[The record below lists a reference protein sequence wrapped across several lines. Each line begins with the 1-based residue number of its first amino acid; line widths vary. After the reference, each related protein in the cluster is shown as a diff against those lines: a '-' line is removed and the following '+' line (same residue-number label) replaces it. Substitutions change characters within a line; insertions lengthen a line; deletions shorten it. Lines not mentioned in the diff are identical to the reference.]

1 MLIGDWDRH
10 SDQWKWAE
18 YEDGKKVIYKPIPRD
33 RDQAFSKYDGA
44 AFKIIMNIPAIRHM
58 KTFKEDIKNVK
69 WLNMEPY
76 PLDLIFL
83 KGATQED
90 WITQAKYI
98 QEHLTDKDID
108 DAFTNIPK
116 EVQDETLADIQRKLK
131 IRKTKLQDYASQY
144 YDVLQEKVPL
154 AGTVN
159 PDKFVITKTEIQ
171 FLYSNIS
178 LIKTGKP

>member
-1 MLIGDWDRH
+1 
-10 SDQWKWAE
+10 
-18 YEDGKKVIYKPIPRD
+18 
-33 RDQAFSKYDGA
+33 
-44 AFKIIMNIPAIRHM
+44 M

-69 WLNMEPY
+69 WMNMEPY

-98 QEHLTDKDID
+98 QEHLTDKNID

-131 IRKTKLQDYASQY
+131 SEKQNFRITLLNIMMFYRKKYR
-144 YDVLQEKVPL
+144 
-154 AGTVN
+154 
-159 PDKFVITKTEIQ
+159 
-171 FLYSNIS
+171 
-178 LIKTGKP
+178 